1 MKKIYFV
8 RHGES
13 EANLAE
19 IASGQGND
27 VPLTNNGRKQAKL
40 AGRSLKDKNIELVVS
55 SPLIRTR
62 QTAEIIAEEIGYD
75 PKKIVYNPLF
85 AERSLGLYEGGP
97 MSVYWKDLQDNTLH
111 ASAETTE
118 QMYARFTQ
126 ALESLHQ
133 YKENTIL
140 VVSHG
145 GASRAVRVINQKLHH
160 SKMYELEAFAN
171 AHIYEFEL

>member
-1 MKKIYFV
+1 MKTIYFV

-27 VPLTNNGRKQAKL
+27 VPLTITGRQQAKA
-40 AGRSLKDKNIELVVS
+40 AGQSLKDKEIELVVS
-55 SPLIRTR
+55 SPLIRTK
-62 QTAEIIAEEIGYD
+62 QTAEIIAKEIGYD

-85 AERSLGLYEGGP
+85 AERSLGTYEGGP
-97 MSVYWKDLQDNTLH
+97 MAAYWKDLKSNTLH
-111 ASAETTE
+111 QSAETTE
-118 QMYARFTQ
+118 QMYARFTR

-140 VVSHG
+140 IVSHG
-145 GASRAVRVINQKLHH
+145 GASRAIRVINQKLHH